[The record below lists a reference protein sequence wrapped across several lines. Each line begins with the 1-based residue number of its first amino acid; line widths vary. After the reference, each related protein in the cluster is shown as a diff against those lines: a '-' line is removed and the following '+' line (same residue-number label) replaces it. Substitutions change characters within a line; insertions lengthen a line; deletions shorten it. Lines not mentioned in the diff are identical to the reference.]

1 MIRNKQSLALVLVG
15 AVALVGSAG
24 CETPAARKAR
34 LEKEEK
40 ANRRLDEIQ
49 SQLMSMN
56 EQLVDLKT
64 KQQEAPP
71 VKEVIPVDRVPSGGK
86 ALDDWANS
94 YPQTPVERSGR
105 SHGRSGSVNAKNVIR
120 VGVPVQAV
128 QQALANAGFSPG
140 KVDGKVGERTVGAIR
155 AFQRSQGLK
164 VDGVVGGQTWAKL
177 KMFISAPK

>member
-86 ALDDWANS
+86 VLDDWATS
-94 YPQTPVERSGR
+94 YPQSPVEQRSGR
-105 SHGRSGSVNAKNVIR
+105 SRGGSVNAKNVIR

-140 KVDGKVGERTVGAIR
+140 KVDGKVGERTVAAIR

-177 KMFISAPK
+177 KMFISSPK